1 MDVDGEITSK
11 SKKRRKIYNKMY
23 KRPFIIFGL
32 GRGRSQNNR
41 YTAARQRE
49 PMLQPT
55 ADQYVYRRLDPV

>member
-23 KRPFIIFGL
+23 QKPFIIFGL

-41 YTAARQRE
+41 YTAARQRGS
-49 PMLQPT
+49 PCSPQQINMYT
-55 ADQYVYRRLDPV
+55 AV